1 MAIMRPKRDEI
12 APRFLYYYMLSPQW
26 KVVIASKTVL
36 GATVNR
42 IPIAAY
48 PDFPIMIPDLET
60 QRRIAGVLSSYDKL
74 IESNRNQIKLLEEA
88 AQRLYKEWF
97 VDFNFPGHETTP
109 IANGIPEGWKKR
121 QLVTLPS
128 WFLAVLHQNT
138 LRVQTFLFSAK
149 DV

>member
-1 MAIMRPKRDEI
+1 MRPKRDEI

-88 AQRLYKEWF
+88 AQRLSSTSISPATK
-97 VDFNFPGHETTP
+97 P
-109 IANGIPEGWKKR
+109 
-121 QLVTLPS
+121 LPLPTVS
-128 WFLAVLHQNT
+128 
-138 LRVQTFLFSAK
+138 LR
-149 DV
+149 DGRNDNW